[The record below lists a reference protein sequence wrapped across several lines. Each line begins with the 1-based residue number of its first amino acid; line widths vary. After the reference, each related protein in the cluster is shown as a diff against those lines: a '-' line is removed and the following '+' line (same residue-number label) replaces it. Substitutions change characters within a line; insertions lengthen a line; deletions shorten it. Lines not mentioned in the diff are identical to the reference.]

1 MMINTCLK
9 ADSKIHNN
17 EDPTARN
24 IPLGKLYQT
33 NFADNYASNASK
45 QKLVLN
51 NGAVKDTESD
61 QARNEPKVKAQI
73 Q

>member
-24 IPLGKLYQT
+24 IPLGKLYT
-33 NFADNYASNASK
+33 NNDADNYASNSSCK
-45 QKLVLN
+45 KFVLN
-51 NGAVKDTESD
+51 NGAVNDTESD
-61 QARNEPKVKAQI
+61 VARDEPNVKAQI
-73 Q
+73 